1 MVANLAL
8 ARTYAPAEPWAILE
22 DFAADGAHVLP
33 APLDPRAAAAILDRI
48 RARRTFDASLFLTEA
63 EFEADPQYRGVN
75 PRPGRNLLEGLE
87 PDLAFVEEAPAV
99 KALIST
105 VLGPGARILD
115 KKVVCGVP
123 DHEIPDWVR
132 RRIAGAPVN
141 NLGAFVR
148 PELRDV
154 TYFYGIDYHQDLI
167 DFQGRDA
174 DFITL
179 YVYLHDVGRTD
190 APLHLLE
197 GSHLLGAAVFP
208 HDLMRL
214 SQGLWRYADGR
225 GQILPVRERVLTGSA
240 GFAAAWHA
248 CTLHGTQPSQGEGE
262 RISLRY
268 LIAKGEGAGETG
280 LDKVNRTLLGPVR
293 LEETRVDLDDR
304 GAAAMARNA
313 INDG

>member
-8 ARTYAPAEPWAILE
+8 ARTYAPADPFAIQE
-22 DFAADGAHVLP
+22 DFAADGAHILP
-33 APLDPRAAAAILDRI
+33 EALDRLGAAAILHRI
-48 RARRTFDASLFLTEA
+48 RAGRSFDASLFLTEA
-63 EFEADPQYRGVN
+63 EFEADPQHRGVD
-75 PRPGRNLLEGLE
+75 PRPGRNLLEGMAQ
-87 PDLAFVEEAPAV
+87 DLTFVEEAPAV

-105 VLGPGARILD
+105 MLGRASRILD
-115 KKVVCGVP
+115 KKVVCAVP
-123 DHEIPDWVR
+123 DREIPDWVR
-132 RRIAGAPVN
+132 RRIGGTPVN

-154 TYFYGIDYHQDLI
+154 TYVYGADYHQDLT
-167 DFQGRDA
+167 DVQGRDA

-179 YVYLHDVGRTD
+179 HVYLHDIGRTD

-197 GSHLLGAAVFP
+197 GSHLLGAAVPP
-208 HDLMRL
+208 HDLIRL

-248 CTLHGTQPSQGEGE
+248 CTLHGAQPSQGEGE

-268 LIAKGEGAGETG
+268 LIAKGEAAGETG
-280 LDKVNRTLLGPVR
+280 LDKVNRTLLGPMR
-293 LEETRVDLDDR
+293 LEEPGVDLDDR
-304 GAAAMARNA
+304 GAAVMARNA
-313 INDG
+313 SNDG